1 MNYKYLFGFLALYL
15 FGSFFLRL
23 KSGSYEPYPAVI
35 FPGAGSISLKT
46 DSTRSF
52 NRFDIYGFNPS
63 SSRLQPIEISLLLD
77 PVPGHFQDVLL
88 SRLLKDNELHVLDS
102 ITGNHNYHS
111 WIRSRLGLAGLLPDS
126 ILVVDRKY
134 YLDTKSRKV
143 VRTEENNKYLIELV
157 SE

>member
-1 MNYKYLFGFLALYL
+1 MNYKYLLGFLALYM

-35 FPGAGSISLKT
+35 FPGAGSISQKT

-52 NRFDIYGFNPS
+52 NRLDIYGFNAF
-63 SSRLQPIEISLLLD
+63 SSRLQPIEMRRLFD
-77 PVPGHFQDVLL
+77 PVPQHFQDVLL
-88 SRLLKDNELHVLDS
+88 SRLLKENELHGPDS
-102 ITGNHNYHS
+102 LTENHNYHN
-111 WIRSRLGLAGLLPDS
+111 WIRSRLGLVGLLPDS

-143 VRTEENNKYLIELV
+143 VHTEENKKYLIELV
-157 SE
+157 GE